1 MAKNNNGKRP
11 YRDDVREF
19 ERRPQD
25 ERQSDYI
32 DDDRWEKP
40 AAEDM
45 YRIRLKKYRKK
56 PVYIEDMNGKAYII
70 NGNFTVEFVLE
81 MAKYVDEVKR
91 LESDLTNIENVTRLY
106 EVYKEWCLKLINYN
120 VDGEQ
125 YTMKD
130 VVNGF
135 SDLEAMKYLMGH
147 IAKLIARAEK
157 EMNSN
162 ENR

>member
-25 ERQSDYI
+25 ERQRDYSDVY
-32 DDDRWEKP
+32 RLKSQ
-40 AAEDM
+40 AQDM
-45 YRIRLKKYRKK
+45 YEIKLKKYRKK